1 MWLAAHDRVSAV
13 LRSGGGASHGT
24 CFGPSPRRNL
34 RHRPSSAPSPATRL
48 ACHRYDAAG
57 LQSVSQSR
65 AEVQAMVQA
74 AKSQGLQFFLPTD
87 IFEFPDMLLER

>member
-1 MWLAAHDRVSAV
+1 MLLATH
-13 LRSGGGASHGT
+13 
-24 CFGPSPRRNL
+24 PRPL
-34 RHRPSSAPSPATRL
+34 SVPPRL

-57 LQSVSQSR
+57 LQSVNQSR
-65 AEVQAMVQA
+65 AEVLAMVQA